1 MNHWLSTSLQH
12 TSKYISH
19 QFLAGFLPHLK
30 MAKRLSATHHARWI
44 GACLYILKML
54 ICNKHFTLGPKQ
66 QIDVLMFSFYMVYIH
81 FFWMSCTRMADTPFL
96 TLSLYKPLEDWLA
109 RNLKG
114 AKAAQKKVD
123 LLTDYLTGRSVILAL
138 ASEKVSEEMKEAM
151 AAALKT
157 HDPQAHVE
165 MGKPTMPGID
175 EDSRLEDFVTEES
188 WLFFQVIQYCSLE
201 P

>member
-81 FFWMSCTRMADTPFL
+81 FF
-96 TLSLYKPLEDWLA
+96 Y
-109 RNLKG
+109 
-114 AKAAQKKVD
+114 
-123 LLTDYLTGRSVILAL
+123 
-138 ASEKVSEEMKEAM
+138 
-151 AAALKT
+151 
-157 HDPQAHVE
+157 
-165 MGKPTMPGID
+165 
-175 EDSRLEDFVTEES
+175 
-188 WLFFQVIQYCSLE
+188 
-201 P
+201 

>member
-1 MNHWLSTSLQH
+1 
-12 TSKYISH
+12 
-19 QFLAGFLPHLK
+19 
-30 MAKRLSATHHARWI
+30 
-44 GACLYILKML
+44 ML
-54 ICNKHFTLGPKQ
+54 ICNKHFTLVPKQ

-81 FFWMSCTRMADTPFL
+81 LFYWMSCTRMADAPFL

-123 LLTDYLTGRSVILAL
+123 LHTDYLTGRSVILAL
-138 ASEKVSEEMKEAM
+138 ASEKVSEETKEAM

-165 MGKPTMPGID
+165 MGKPTMPEID